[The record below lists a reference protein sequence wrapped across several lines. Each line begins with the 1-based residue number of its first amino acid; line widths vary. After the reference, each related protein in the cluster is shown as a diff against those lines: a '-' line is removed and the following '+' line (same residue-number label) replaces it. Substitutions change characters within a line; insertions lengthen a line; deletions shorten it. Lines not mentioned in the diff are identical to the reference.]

1 MTTMKRILAFG
12 LGGWM
17 LFISGNTLAQE
28 KNGKVL
34 TLQQC
39 VETGLSNNLDV
50 LQAGLRMETGKINWN
65 QARLNMLPDLNASAG
80 SGINQGRS
88 IDPFTNSYINQQVN
102 YSSYGANSGVTLF
115 RGLSM
120 QNAVK
125 QNALAYEASKMD
137 WQQVKD
143 NITINI
149 ILAYLQVLTN
159 QDLLALAMTQ
169 VALSQEQVKRLEIMN
184 TDGAIKP
191 SELSDLRG
199 QYANDQLSII
209 GAKNSLE
216 QSKLSLARL
225 MNIPYDKSTQLEKI
239 DAAAFATRYD
249 ITPDSIYSTALEQFA
264 QIKAVDLRQASAYR
278 GIKVARG
285 QLFPTLSFNS
295 NVNSNY
301 SSAARNNIFLG
312 SGEVPTT
319 DYVLINGAPSYV
331 ITKQNNFAS
340 EKIAYGKQVKN
351 NIFYSYSLN
360 LQIPIFNAWSQ
371 RNRIRQA
378 KIDFK
383 NAEYVASTT
392 KTQLQQSIEEAHINM
407 TTASERYKT
416 LLEQV
421 KAFTESFKAAE
432 VRFNAGVG
440 TSIDYLITKNN
451 MDRANSNSIQAK
463 YDYALRTKILD
474 YYQGKQLW

>member
-1 MTTMKRILAFG
+1 MKRIMAFG

-17 LFISGNTLAQE
+17 LLMSGNTLAQE
-28 KNGKVL
+28 KNGKLL

-39 VETGLSNNLDV
+39 VETGLNNNLDV

-159 QDLLALAMTQ
+159 QDLLSLAMTQ
-169 VALSQEQVKRLEIMN
+169 VQVSTEQVKRLEIMDK
-184 TDGAIKP
+184 DGAIKP
-191 SELSDLRG
+191 SELSDVRG
-199 QYANDQLSII
+199 QLANDQLSII
-209 GAKNSLE
+209 SAKNALE

-225 MNIPYDKSTQLEKI
+225 MNVPYDKNVQIEKI
-239 DAAAFATRYD
+239 DAAAFATRYE
-249 ITPDSIYSTALEQFA
+249 IAPDSIYATALEQFA
-264 QIKAVDLRQASAYR
+264 QIKAVDLREASAAR
-278 GIKVARG
+278 AVKVARG

-295 NVNSNY
+295 NVNTNY
-301 SSAARNNIFLG
+301 SSAARNNTFLG
-312 SGEVPTT
+312 SAEVPTA
-319 DYVLINGAPSYV
+319 DYVLINGTPSYV
-331 ITKQNNFAS
+331 ITKQNSYSS
-340 EKIAYGKQVKN
+340 EKIEYGRQVRN
-351 NIFYSYSLN
+351 NIFYSFSLN
-360 LQIPIFNAWSQ
+360 LQIPIFNAWAQ

-407 TTASERYKT
+407 TTAAERYKT
-416 LLEQV
+416 LLDQV

>member
-1 MTTMKRILAFG
+1 MKRIMAIG

-17 LFISGNTLAQE
+17 LLMSGNTLAQE
-28 KNGKVL
+28 RNGKLL

-39 VETGLSNNLDV
+39 VETGLNNNLDA

-65 QARLNMLPDLNASAG
+65 QARLNMLPDLNASAS

-159 QDLLALAMTQ
+159 QDLLALATTQ
-169 VALSQEQVKRLEIMN
+169 AELSHEQVKRLEIMDK
-184 TDGAIKP
+184 DGAIKP

-199 QYANDQLSII
+199 QFANDQLSII
-209 GAKNSLE
+209 GAKNALE

-225 MNIPYDKSTQLEKI
+225 MNVPYDKNVQIEKI

-249 ITPDSIYSTALEQFA
+249 VTPDSIYSTALEQFA

-285 QLFPTLSFNS
+285 QLFPTLTFNS
-295 NVNSNY
+295 NVNTNY
-301 SSAARNNIFLG
+301 SSAARNNTFLG
-312 SGEVPTT
+312 SAEVPTT

-331 ITKQNNFAS
+331 ITKQNNFSS
-340 EKIAYGKQVKN
+340 EKIEYGRQVKN
-351 NIFYSYSLN
+351 NIFYSFSLN

-416 LLEQV
+416 LLDQV